1 MEMVVPLLRCGLG
14 IRVRKEIG
22 ETDDSVKPFQ
32 HSTRLETTLPKN
44 NVKNSP
50 DGSISFSR

>member
-1 MEMVVPLLRCGLG
+1 MPLLRCGLG